1 MAMTLRL
8 DDDTQAALDRITRTE
23 GVSATAAISEAV
35 LEYDAKRRD
44 LRDRLIAQIVQED
57 AELLDRL
64 AQ

>member
-1 MAMTLRL
+1 MTLRL

-23 GVSATAAISEAV
+23 GISAAAAIAAAV

-57 AELLDRL
+57 AALLERL